1 MATVNQIAAGVAH
14 FYDSEVRPSISSG
27 AKAIL
32 YGVAVGM
39 AAAKPDN
46 LIGKYKSTLKMLGVM
61 TEDESVDVA
70 ALGAEIK
77 NQMAKNGGYISFD
90 VGQDTFRFN
99 AADVDR
105 LMDYINRA

>member
-14 FYDSEVRPSISSG
+14 FYDSEVRPSISG

-46 LIGKYKSTLKMLGVM
+46 LIGKYKPTLKMLGVM

-70 ALGAEIK
+70 ALGTELK
-77 NQMAKNGGYISFD
+77 NQMGKNGGYISFD

-99 AADVDR
+99 SADVDR
-105 LMDYINRA
+105 LIDYINRS

>member
-14 FYDSEVRPSISSG
+14 FYDSEVRPSISG

-32 YGVAVGM
+32 YGVAIGM
-39 AAAKPDN
+39 AASKPDN
-46 LIGKYKSTLKMLGVM
+46 LIGKYKPTLKMLGIM
-61 TEDESVDVA
+61 TDDENIDVA

-77 NQMAKNGGYISFD
+77 SQMNKSGGYIGFD

-105 LMDYINRA
+105 LVDYINRS

>member
-14 FYDSEVRPSISSG
+14 FYDSEVRPSISG

-39 AAAKPDN
+39 AAGRPDN
-46 LIGKYKSTLKMLGVM
+46 LIGKYKPTLKMLGVM
-61 TEDESVDVA
+61 TDDENVDVA

-77 NQMAKNGGYISFD
+77 SQMNKSGGFISFD
-90 VGQDTFRFN
+90 IGQDTFRFN

-105 LMDYINRA
+105 LVDYINRA

>member
-14 FYDSEVRPSISSG
+14 FYDSEVRPSISG

-46 LIGKYKSTLKMLGVM
+46 LIGKYKPTLKMLGVM
-61 TEDESVDVA
+61 TDDENVDVA

-77 NQMAKNGGYISFD
+77 NQLNKSGGFISFD
-90 VGQDTFRFN
+90 IGQDTFRFN

-105 LMDYINRA
+105 LVDYINRA

>member
-14 FYDSEVRPSISSG
+14 FYDVEVRPSISG

-32 YGVAVGM
+32 YGVAVGV
-39 AAAKPDN
+39 AAAKPEN
-46 LIGKYKSTLKMLGVM
+46 LIGKYKPILKTLGVM
-61 TEDESVDVA
+61 TDENIDVA

-77 NQMAKNGGYISFD
+77 NQLSKNGGNISFNI
-90 VGQDTFRFN
+90 GQDVFRFN
-99 AADVDR
+99 QSDVDR

>member
-14 FYDSEVRPSISSG
+14 FYDSEVRPSISG

-46 LIGKYKSTLKMLGVM
+46 LIGKYKPTLKMLGVM
-61 TEDESVDVA
+61 TEDESIDVA

-77 NQMAKNGGYISFD
+77 NQMGKNGGYISFD

-99 AADVDR
+99 SADVDR
-105 LMDYINRA
+105 LMDYISRA

>member
-14 FYDSEVRPSISSG
+14 FFDSEVRPSISG

-46 LIGKYKSTLKMLGVM
+46 LIGKYKPTLKMLGVM
-61 TEDESVDVA
+61 TDDENVDVA

-77 NQMAKNGGYISFD
+77 NQMNKSGGFISFD
-90 VGQDTFRFN
+90 IGQDTFRFN

-105 LMDYINRA
+105 LVDYINRA

>member
-14 FYDSEVRPSISSG
+14 FYDSEVRPSISG

-39 AAAKPDN
+39 AAGRPDN
-46 LIGKYKSTLKMLGVM
+46 LIGKYKPTLKMLGIM
-61 TEDESVDVA
+61 TDDENVDVA

-77 NQMAKNGGYISFD
+77 NKMNKSGGFISFD
-90 VGQDTFRFN
+90 IGQDTFRFN

-105 LMDYINRA
+105 LVDYINKA

>member
-14 FYDSEVRPSISSG
+14 FYDSEVRPSISG

-39 AAAKPDN
+39 AAGRPDN
-46 LIGKYKSTLKMLGVM
+46 LIGKYKPTLKMLGVM
-61 TEDESVDVA
+61 TDDENVDIA

-77 NQMAKNGGYISFD
+77 SQMNKSGGFISFD
-90 VGQDTFRFN
+90 IGQDTFRFN

-105 LMDYINRA
+105 LVDYINRA

>member
-14 FYDSEVRPSISSG
+14 FYDSEVRPSVSG

-39 AAAKPDN
+39 AASRPDN
-46 LIGKYKSTLKMLGVM
+46 LIGKYKPMIKTLGIM
-61 TEDESVDVA
+61 TDDENVDVA

-77 NQMAKNGGYISFD
+77 SQMNKSGGFISFD
-90 VGQDTFRFN
+90 IGQDTFRFN
-99 AADVDR
+99 PADVDR
-105 LMDYINRA
+105 LVDYINRA

>member
-14 FYDSEVRPSISSG
+14 FYDSEVRPSISG

-46 LIGKYKSTLKMLGVM
+46 LIGKYKPTLKMLGVM
-61 TEDESVDVA
+61 TDDENVDVA

-77 NQMAKNGGYISFD
+77 NQMNKSGGFISFD
-90 VGQDTFRFN
+90 IGQDTFRFN

-105 LMDYINRA
+105 LVDYINRA

>member
-14 FYDSEVRPSISSG
+14 FYDSEVRPSISG

-39 AAAKPDN
+39 AAGRPDN
-46 LIGKYKSTLKMLGVM
+46 LIGKYKPTLKMLGVM
-61 TEDESVDVA
+61 TDDENVDVA

-77 NQMAKNGGYISFD
+77 NQMNKSGGFISFD

-105 LMDYINRA
+105 LVDYINRA

>member
-14 FYDSEVRPSISSG
+14 FYDSEVRPSISG

-39 AAAKPDN
+39 AAKPEN
-46 LIGKYKSTLKMLGVM
+46 LIGKYKPVLKTLGVM
-61 TEDESVDVA
+61 TEDENIDVA

-77 NQMAKNGGYISFD
+77 NQMNKNGGNISFNI
-90 VGQDTFRFN
+90 GQDVFRFN
-99 AADVDR
+99 SGDVDR

>member
-14 FYDSEVRPSISSG
+14 FYDSEVRPSISG

-46 LIGKYKSTLKMLGVM
+46 LIGKYKPILKTLGVM
-61 TEDESVDVA
+61 TEDENIDVA

-77 NQMAKNGGYISFD
+77 NQMSKNGGNISFGI
-90 VGQDTFRFN
+90 GQDVFRFN
-99 AADVDR
+99 QSDVDR

>member
-14 FYDSEVRPSISSG
+14 FYDSEVRPSISG

-32 YGVAVGM
+32 YGVAIGM
-39 AAAKPDN
+39 AASKPDN
-46 LIGKYKSTLKMLGVM
+46 LIGKYKPTLKTLGIM
-61 TEDESVDVA
+61 TDDENIDVA

-77 NQMAKNGGYISFD
+77 NQMNRSGGYISFD

-105 LMDYINRA
+105 LVDYINRS

>member
-14 FYDSEVRPSISSG
+14 FYDSEVRPSISG

-39 AAAKPDN
+39 AASRPDN
-46 LIGKYKSTLKMLGVM
+46 LIGKYKPTLKMLGVM
-61 TEDESVDVA
+61 TDDENFDVA

-77 NQMAKNGGYISFD
+77 SQMNKSGGFISFD
-90 VGQDTFRFN
+90 IGQDTFRFN

-105 LMDYINRA
+105 LVDYINRA

>member
-14 FYDSEVRPSISSG
+14 FYDSEVRPSISG

-39 AAAKPDN
+39 AAGRPDN
-46 LIGKYKSTLKMLGVM
+46 LIGKYKPTLKMLGIM
-61 TEDESVDVA
+61 TDDENVDVA

-77 NQMAKNGGYISFD
+77 NQMNKSGGFISFD
-90 VGQDTFRFN
+90 IGQDTFRFN

-105 LMDYINRA
+105 LVDYINKA